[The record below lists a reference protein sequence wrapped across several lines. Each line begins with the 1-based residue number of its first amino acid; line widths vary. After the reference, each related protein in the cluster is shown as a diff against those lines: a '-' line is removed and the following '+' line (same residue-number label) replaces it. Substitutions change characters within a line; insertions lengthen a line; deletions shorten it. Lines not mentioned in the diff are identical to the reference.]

1 MQRCDKQDSPG
12 TDRSLFLLL
21 LSLPSPALLLATKID
36 IMQAEISLI
45 LSAHEEEEAAEADR
59 GQKSEE
65 RRIRPEE
72 TIKYSNNLRV
82 SYKLKRIAIK
92 NSTPVSSVFTSQK
105 PQTHTLTYTLTNTY
119 TLSDTHTHTH

>member
-65 RRIRPEE
+65 RRVKREE
-72 TIKYSNNLRV
+72 
-82 SYKLKRIAIK
+82 
-92 NSTPVSSVFTSQK
+92 
-105 PQTHTLTYTLTNTY
+105 
-119 TLSDTHTHTH
+119 